1 MDQDVPEHRHKPGDG
16 SSGGRKPANRK
27 ARPDGRPFNSPRPDG
42 QGGGRFEGPR
52 PEGQRFDG
60 PRSDGPRF
68 DGPRREGSSGERP
81 RFQAPRFQGPRPA
94 SRGDFDS
101 RGSQGFEGPRQDAP
115 RSDGPVPYR
124 APGGQRSFGPR
135 PGGGAGRPESGAP
148 RSGGSGYGAPRPG
161 GFRGGPRPGGYRSDG
176 PRSDGPRPGA
186 PRPGGFR
193 PGPGGF
199 RAGPRPGGFRP
210 DAPRPDAPRP
220 DFDAGAD
227 RDSGPA
233 QAPRREWQPSREWTP
248 QPPRPA
254 RGGFGGPRQGFTP
267 RPGFAPRP
275 GFTPRPPAGDA
286 GEGDGNEAP
295 REYRPS
301 RGPVGRPGGFGGPRP
316 AGPRPGGFGGPRRS
330 GPPGA
335 RPSFDNAGPRS
346 GFRAGEDSEQPSRS
360 GFGFGAGR
368 PDDARP
374 ENVTPDGEY
383 DETAGFDAAP
393 DQPDDAEF
401 AGESE
406 FSGETEFADTPDL
419 GADTDSDRDSMSE
432 AGPAEVSPV
441 PFSSSPRPRPA
452 RPPMR
457 PDFRARSGGYQD
469 RRPAGPAGA
478 PAWTPR
484 TPLGPPPA
492 DIIGEDEELIAGRH
506 PVEEAFIAHRKAIRL
521 LVVPQRRL
529 ALEKLVLHAT
539 NLRIPIVEV
548 EGGTL
553 TSWAGFDGHQGI
565 ALVTDKRKFAGLD
578 DILAR
583 AIERKE
589 APFVLV
595 LDSLEDPQNFGSL
608 LRTAEATGVHGVIYP
623 VRHQA
628 PLSAAAVKASAG
640 AVEHLLLVPVEDLAE
655 ALTDL
660 HVRGLRVIGSDA
672 DAPLTARQAD
682 LRGPVVIVVG
692 SEGQGL
698 GPAVRRRCDTVV
710 RIPMR
715 GHIESLNAAVAGSI
729 LLYEASSQRGG
740 EKPTV
745 GPEPGTEPVS
755 FAPEFVGDVPA
766 PVAEAAVVAEA
777 PPTAE
782 VELSAAAD
790 VAAEPAPKAKP
801 KRRATAKTAA
811 GEAKPVADD
820 DALLPGAPAS
830 APPDTDPAE

>member
-1 MDQDVPEHRHKPGDG
+1 M
-16 SSGGRKPANRK
+16 
-27 ARPDGRPFNSPRPDG
+27 
-42 QGGGRFEGPR
+42 
-52 PEGQRFDG
+52 
-60 PRSDGPRF
+60 
-68 DGPRREGSSGERP
+68 
-81 RFQAPRFQGPRPA
+81 
-94 SRGDFDS
+94 
-101 RGSQGFEGPRQDAP
+101 
-115 RSDGPVPYR
+115 
-124 APGGQRSFGPR
+124 
-135 PGGGAGRPESGAP
+135 
-148 RSGGSGYGAPRPG
+148 
-161 GFRGGPRPGGYRSDG
+161 
-176 PRSDGPRPGA
+176 
-186 PRPGGFR
+186 
-193 PGPGGF
+193 
-199 RAGPRPGGFRP
+199 
-210 DAPRPDAPRP
+210 
-220 DFDAGAD
+220 
-227 RDSGPA
+227 
-233 QAPRREWQPSREWTP
+233 
-248 QPPRPA
+248 
-254 RGGFGGPRQGFTP
+254 
-267 RPGFAPRP
+267 
-275 GFTPRPPAGDA
+275 
-286 GEGDGNEAP
+286 
-295 REYRPS
+295 
-301 RGPVGRPGGFGGPRP
+301 PVGEF
-316 AGPRPGGFGGPRRS
+316 
-330 GPPGA
+330 
-335 RPSFDNAGPRS
+335 
-346 GFRAGEDSEQPSRS
+346 
-360 GFGFGAGR
+360 
-368 PDDARP
+368 
-374 ENVTPDGEY
+374 

-393 DQPDDAEF
+393 EQPDDAEF
-401 AGESE
+401 AAKS
-406 FSGETEFADTPDL
+406 EFADTPDIS
-419 GADTDSDRDSMSE
+419 ADTDSDADSVASSGSAD
-432 AGPAEVSPV
+432 AGAGSAEWQ
-441 PFSSSPRPRPA
+441 PRPRPA

-469 RRPAGPAGA
+469 RRPAGPVGA
-478 PAWTPR
+478 APWTAR

-492 DIIGEDEELIAGRH
+492 DIIGPDEELIAGRH

-565 ALVTDKRKFAGLD
+565 ALVTDKRQFAGLD

-682 LRGPVVIVVG
+682 LRGPAVIVVG

-740 EKPTV
+740 EKPLV

-755 FAPEFVGDVPA
+755 FAPEFVEDA
-766 PVAEAAVVAEA
+766 PAVVAES
-777 PPTAE
+777 TAVAE
-782 VELSAAAD
+782 ALPAAQA

-801 KRRATAKTAA
+801 KRLSIAKPAAEPAPKAKSTRRATAKPAA
-811 GEAKPVADD
+811 GEVPLAADD
-820 DALLPGAPAS
+820 EALLPGAPAS